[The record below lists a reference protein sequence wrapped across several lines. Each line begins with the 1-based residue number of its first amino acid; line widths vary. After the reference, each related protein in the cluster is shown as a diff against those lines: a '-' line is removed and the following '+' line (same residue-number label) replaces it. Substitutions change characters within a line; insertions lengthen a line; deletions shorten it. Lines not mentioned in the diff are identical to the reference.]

1 MAPSM
6 WYSFGDVGES
16 FGAEMGTI
24 TVNASDPSL
33 NATKGAPG
41 SKEQD
46 LGRML
51 MRGSWNAELWGVLE
65 DERSQGLADGT
76 DFLDCR
82 DACKTV
88 IFSDVASRRSVPLF
102 AMRTWGL
109 SERV

>member
-6 WYSFGDVGES
+6 WYSFGDVGAS
-16 FGAEMGTI
+16 FGSEMGTI

-33 NATKGAPG
+33 NATKGAAG

-65 DERSQGLADGT
+65 DERSQGLEAGT
-76 DFLDCR
+76 DF
-82 DACKTV
+82 AFNKSMY
-88 IFSDVASRRSVPLF
+88 IFLKILNFISIKAF
-102 AMRTWGL
+102 IFK
-109 SERV
+109 